1 MRSRRPPDPV
11 FQVIPMK
18 TAPAGRRFFACCARW
33 VTPVAARPGWRR
45 GFSRRAS
52 TRGVDLF
59 GKRLR
64 RGPAVGSCQPWL
76 APWFLAESIHAWRGS
91 TADPSA
97 IGSRQP
103 WLAPPLAAVPS
114 TRLPAS
120 GRHYPVLPAPKEKP
134 RCVSSG
140 VLGVNPGDDLLSH
153 GLSHTTIGAAAFHF
167 RVRDGIGW
175 FHSAN
180 FTRET
185 VAAALAAPAS
195 RSCPWGGNHPE
206 NAVPSL
212 NKKNPAA

>member
-1 MRSRRPPDPV
+1 MVSRGEHPRAAWTYSANDCG
-11 FQVIPMK
+11 
-18 TAPAGRRFFACCARW
+18 AGLLW
-33 VTPVAARPGWRR
+33 VSW
-45 GFSRRAS
+45 
-52 TRGVDLF
+52 
-59 GKRLR
+59 
-64 RGPAVGSCQPWL
+64 QPWL
-76 APWFLAESIHAWRGS
+76 APGFLAESIHARRGS

-120 GRHYPVLPAPKEKP
+120 GRHYPEFPAHKEKP
-134 RCVSSG
+134 RCASSG

-180 FTRET
+180 FTREA
-185 VAAALAAPAS
+185 VGAS
-195 RSCPWGGNHPE
+195 
-206 NAVPSL
+206 PSDT
-212 NKKNPAA
+212 AG